1 MAVDYDLLLCKWTPL
16 VQLQKRWASDSSA
29 WNAGL
34 NPQSGK
40 LYKLEDSLDKIL
52 SMCNQLEMFS
62 ADSNLGTS
70 NTPV

>member
-1 MAVDYDLLLCKWTPL
+1 MWLLIMICYFVNELHSCKRDEHQIQVL
-16 VQLQKRWASDSSA
+16 EMQ
-29 WNAGL
+29 GL
-34 NPQSGK
+34 TH
-40 LYKLEDSLDKIL
+40 KLEDSLDKIL